1 MRIINEM
8 RDNPNITT
16 EELLKE
22 VYIMCDLKRY
32 SEIYKEI
39 IKLQPEETLQLVM
52 NAENEE
58 EQEFYQLIGNYLLQ
72 KKQKQVIE
80 MNLF

>member
-39 IKLQPEETLQLVM
+39 IKIQPEETLQLVM